1 MARLVD
7 YNYATRW
14 ALFSINSASELSS
27 LPTTTA
33 GGSVPGTPE
42 GGVTAGSIAYTNDGN
57 FDLYT
62 LDESDNWNAEA

>member
-7 YNYATRW
+7 YNYSTKW
-14 ALFSINSASELSS
+14 ALFSINSASELSD

-33 GGSVPGTPE
+33 AGSVPGVPDV
-42 GGVTAGSIAYTNDGN
+42 GVTAGSIAYTTDGA

-62 LDESDNWNAEA
+62 LDESNNWNAET